1 MSRRDALAVAAVA
14 AWCTLLVGAVLLPF
28 AAPGVLAH
36 RDMLVLDSP
45 ALSVG
50 AFGFGDLPARNAP
63 QDGLLALAGLVLP
76 ASWLA
81 RALIAAGAVAGVGGA
96 VALVRHVGGGPVAAA
111 AAVTLT
117 LLNPAVVERLLQG
130 QWSLAVAG
138 WLLPAIAWAGLSGRT
153 GLAWAGMV
161 PAALT
166 PTGAVLGGLVGG
178 LTVHRGGAGAKTSGA
193 KASGG
198 APGDAPLTWA
208 VAGALCLPWLVP
220 AASAAL
226 SGAGTGTATAASAAA
241 FAPRAEAHLGTGGTL
256 LSLGGIWN
264 AGAAPGSR
272 AAGFGIFGLALTLLC
287 LLGRR
292 AVARPLWAAAAVGLV
307 IPLAAWLVPGWFAWA
322 VATVPGAGLL
332 RDAHKFVLL
341 VVPALVAGLGGLSR
355 LGTKERWAWLALVL
369 AVVQALDFPAALRR
383 LAPVP
388 DPTPA
393 AVEEISD
400 GRDVL
405 VAGSTGLVE
414 VDGVPTVD
422 YRDKALP
429 TVASGQL
436 VVDGVTVDAPSARW
450 SAADQAWRAGDLD
463 ALADLGVGWVIDSD
477 GEVLAQTTAPA
488 APAWPKVAGVV
499 LLVLWAA
506 AAPAALAARR
516 LRVTGRS

>member
-28 AAPGVLAH
+28 AAPGMLAH

-45 ALSVG
+45 ALSAG

-81 RALIAAGAVAGVGGA
+81 RGILALGTVAGAGGA

-111 AAVTLT
+111 AGATLT
-117 LLNPAVVERLLQG
+117 LLNPAMVERLLQG

-178 LTVHRGGAGAKTSGA
+178 LTVRRGGAKAAGAKTS
-193 KASGG
+193 
-198 APGDAPLTWA
+198 GDAPLTWA
-208 VAGALCLPWLVP
+208 LAGALCLPWLVP
-220 AASAAL
+220 AAWAAL

-264 AGAAPGSR
+264 AGAAPDSR
-272 AAGFGIFGLALTLLC
+272 AAGFGLFGLALTLLC

-307 IPLAAWLVPGWFAWA
+307 IPLVAWLVPGWFAWA
-322 VATVPGAGLL
+322 VATVPGAGLV

-341 VVPALVAGLGGLSR
+341 AVPALVAALGGLSR

-393 AVEEISD
+393 AVKEISD

-477 GEVLAQTTAPA
+477 GEVLAQTPAPA

-499 LLVLWAA
+499 LIVLWAA
-506 AAPAALAARR
+506 AAPAAWAARR